1 MKPVFLTGAVRTPI
15 GRFGGSLATLTAADL
30 GTAAAKES
38 LRRANI
44 QPAQVDDSI
53 WGCAR
58 QAGGGPN
65 VARQITFRGGA
76 PETVPAFTVNQACGS
91 GLRAIILAAEKIMLG
106 RANIVLAGG
115 TESMSRVPYFAEGA
129 RWGMRMGHTELV
141 DGMYRDGFND
151 PLSGLVMGETAE
163 ELARRYEIA
172 RDEQDEYA
180 LRSQLRAA
188 AAIVAEKFTD
198 EIVPLELTSAAPNSL
213 SPWERAGVRGEARV
227 ATTPHPNPLPKGE
240 GKSNGVLF
248 ATDEH
253 VRVKTTIED
262 LRKLPSVFAKD
273 GTVTAGNSSG
283 ITDGAPAVVV
293 MIEKAAQESD
303 TEPLARI
310 VDYEIV
316 GVPPEIMG
324 IGPVPATRTVLKR
337 QKLSLADI
345 DLIELNEAFAA
356 QVIACDR
363 DLQFD
368 QERLNV
374 NGGAIAL
381 GHPIGCT
388 GVRITTTLLHE
399 MKKRNA
405 KRGLATL
412 CISGGMGIAMLL
424 ERE

>member
-1 MKPVFLTGAVRTPI
+1 MTSVYLAGAVRTPI
-15 GRFGGSLATLTAADL
+15 GRFGGSLAGWTAADL
-30 GTAAAKES
+30 GTAVARES

-44 QPAQVDDSI
+44 QPDRIDDSI

-65 VARQITFRGGA
+65 VARQITFRAGV
-76 PETVPAFTVNQACGS
+76 PESVPAFTVNQACGS
-91 GLRAIILAAEKIMLG
+91 GLRAIILAAEQIMLG

-129 RWGMRMGHTELV
+129 RWGVRMGHTELV

-151 PLSGLVMGETAE
+151 PLSGLIMGETAE
-163 ELARRYEIA
+163 KLAAQYEIS

-180 LRSQLRAA
+180 LRSQQRAA
-188 AAIVAEKFTD
+188 AAVSAGRFDAE
-198 EIVPLELTSAAPNSL
+198 VMPLEL
-213 SPWERAGVRGEARV
+213 
-227 ATTPHPNPLPKGE
+227 KGRK
-240 GKSNGVLF
+240 GDVTVF

-253 VRVKTTIED
+253 VRATTTIED
-262 LRKLPSVFAKD
+262 LSKLKPVFSKD

-283 ITDGAPAVVV
+283 ITDGA
-293 MIEKAAQESD
+293 AAISVLSEAALNESGA
-303 TEPLARI
+303 EPLARI

-316 GVPPEIMG
+316 GVQPDIMG
-324 IGPVPATRTVLKR
+324 IGPVPAVRAVLER
-337 QKLSLADI
+337 QKLRIADL

-363 DLQFD
+363 ELRFD
-368 QERLNV
+368 PERLNV

-388 GVRITTTLLHE
+388 GVRITATLLHE
-399 MKKRNA
+399 MKQRQA
-405 KRGLATL
+405 RRGLATL
-412 CISGGMGIAMLL
+412 CISGGMGIAVLF
-424 ERE
+424 ERV